1 MIYRRMKRHNKEE
14 NNVFKWEQT
23 NIKITTILTGI
34 TVKLWNRKTYNC
46 KTHVMTFNRPMNIN
60 ISRVNIPN

>member
-34 TVKLWNRKTYNC
+34 TVKLWNRKTTV
-46 KTHVMTFNRPMNIN
+46 KLML
-60 ISRVNIPN
+60 